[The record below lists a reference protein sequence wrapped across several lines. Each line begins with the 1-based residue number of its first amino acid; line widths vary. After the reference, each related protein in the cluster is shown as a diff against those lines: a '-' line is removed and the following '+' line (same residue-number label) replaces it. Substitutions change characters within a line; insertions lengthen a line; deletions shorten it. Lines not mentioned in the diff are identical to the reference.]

1 MGRTAVED
9 VAGRGGLCPATL
21 KRGYAGGFRGYESE
35 SIQFLLP
42 EQAVDMNGDAKG
54 PLLGP
59 ARCRTCGEPLP
70 FEGAPCVACAAGE
83 GGTSL
88 PPPQKN
94 VKAAAL
100 LSLVFPGFGQV
111 YNGQYK
117 KGVLFLLGVVFGAVV
132 YVIPGLIIHVIG
144 IWDAWKTATRMN
156 TGEIEFQEMVG
167 VHAVLYAVLW
177 VLAVLAAASVAQMLS
192 LFSPV

>member
-1 MGRTAVED
+1 
-9 VAGRGGLCPATL
+9 
-21 KRGYAGGFRGYESE
+21 
-35 SIQFLLP
+35 
-42 EQAVDMNGDAKG
+42 
-54 PLLGP
+54 
-59 ARCRTCGEPLP
+59 
-70 FEGAPCVACAAGE
+70 
-83 GGTSL
+83 
-88 PPPQKN
+88 

-132 YVIPGLIIHVIG
+132 YVIPGLIIHAIG

-156 TGEIEFQEMVG
+156 DGELEFREMAG

-192 LFSPV
+192 LFSAA